1 MIDNI
6 GATVLSLFCIPLLV
20 FLFGPVP
27 FVVGLGFAVFL
38 WAAKLESRKIY
49 NSSVMIVGLVWLCL
63 SPYSFWNS
71 WQG

>member
-1 MIDNI
+1 MVFSFLQTLGFKAVVMIDNI

-49 NSSVMIVGLVWLCL
+49 NS
-63 SPYSFWNS
+63 
-71 WQG
+71 